1 MVETDGGGSMATTL
15 TIDIGG
21 TKCAAAITDDDGVHN
36 LESWPTTGS
45 TENLEHAVAY
55 YQRHL
60 ESGGGPA
67 VAIGVSFGGPVDFR
81 TSTVKR
87 SVHVPG
93 WSGFDF
99 GEWSH
104 KTLDLPVA
112 VDNDAK
118 VGALAEFHHGGHDSD
133 DLVYVTVS
141 TGIGAGVISSGRI
154 VRGVSNEAGELGHT
168 RVSEDPKL
176 CSCGRMGCLERM
188 CSGYWIEQDHGR
200 PAVDLFA
207 DEEFLAEYSRMFAR
221 GLSNAILLYNPS
233 VIVLGGGVSRV
244 GARLTKSL
252 TDNVSRELES
262 WSHMVPVIT
271 TSTFDRDGV
280 HLGAKELTRDLF

>member
-1 MVETDGGGSMATTL
+1 MGETDGGESMATTL

-21 TKCAAAITDDDGVHN
+21 TKCAVAITDDAGVHG
-36 LESWPTTGS
+36 LESWLTSGS
-45 TENLEHAVAY
+45 IENLERAVLY
-55 YQRHL
+55 YRKHL
-60 ESGGGPA
+60 EAGGNPA
-67 VAIGVSFGGPVDFR
+67 NAVGVSFGGPVDFR
-81 TSTVKR
+81 TATVKR

-99 GEWSH
+99 GTWSRDA
-104 KTLDLPVA
+104 LDLPIA

-118 VGALAEFHHGGHDSD
+118 VGALAEFHHGGHGVD
-133 DLVYVTVS
+133 DLAYVTVS

-154 VRGVSNEAGELGHT
+154 VRGASNEAGELGHT
-168 RVSEDPKL
+168 RVSDDPRV
-176 CSCGRMGCLERM
+176 CSCGRTGCLERL
-188 CSGYWIEQDHGR
+188 CSGYWIEQDHGQ
-200 PAVDLFA
+200 PATELFA
-207 DEEFLAEYSRMFAR
+207 DDEFLAEYSRVFAR
-221 GLSNAILLYNPS
+221 GLSNAILMYNPS

-252 TDNVSRELES
+252 TDSVSRELES

-271 TSTFDRDGV
+271 TSTFDREGV

>member
-1 MVETDGGGSMATTL
+1 MGETDGGGSMATTL

-21 TKCAAAITDDDGVHN
+21 TKCAVAITDDDGVHN
-36 LESWPTTGS
+36 LESWPTVGS
-45 TENLEHAVAY
+45 IENLENAIAY

-60 ESGGGPA
+60 EGGRSPV

-87 SVHVPG
+87 SVHVHG

-99 GEWSH
+99 GAWARDA
-104 KTLDLPVA
+104 LDLPVA

-118 VGALAEFHHGGHDSD
+118 VGALAEFHHGGHGFD

-141 TGIGAGVISSGRI
+141 TGVGAGVISSGRI
-154 VRGVSNEAGELGHT
+154 VRGASNEAGELGHT
-168 RVSEDPKL
+168 RVSDDPRV
-176 CSCGRMGCLERM
+176 CSCGRTGCMERL
-188 CSGYWIEQDHGR
+188 CSGFWIEQDHGR
-200 PAVDLFA
+200 PAVELLA
-207 DEEFLAEYSRMFAR
+207 DHDFLAEYSRVFAR
-221 GLSNAILLYNPS
+221 GLSNAILMYNPS

-271 TSTFDRDGV
+271 TSTFDREGV

>member
-1 MVETDGGGSMATTL
+1 MATTL

-21 TKCAAAITDDDGVHN
+21 TKCAVAITDDDGVHG

-45 TENLEHAVAY
+45 IENLERAVAF
-55 YQRHL
+55 YQKHL
-60 ESGGGPA
+60 ESGGTAA
-67 VAIGVSFGGPVDFR
+67 VAVGVSFGGPVDFQ
-81 TSTVKR
+81 TATVKR

-99 GEWSH
+99 GAWSH
-104 KTLDLPVA
+104 DTLDLPVA

-118 VGALAEFHHGGHDSD
+118 VGALAEFHHGGHGVD

-154 VRGVSNEAGELGHT
+154 LRGASNEAGELGHT
-168 RVSEDPKL
+168 RVSDDPKV
-176 CSCGRMGCLERM
+176 CSCGRTGCLERL

-200 PAVDLFA
+200 PAIELF
-207 DEEFLAEYSRMFAR
+207 DDDDFLAEYSQVFAR
-221 GLSNAILLYNPS
+221 GLSHAILLYNPS

-252 TDNVSRELES
+252 TDSVSRELES

-271 TSTFDRDGV
+271 TSTFDSEGV
-280 HLGAKELTRDLF
+280 HLGAKELARDLF

>member
-1 MVETDGGGSMATTL
+1 MVTTL

-21 TKCAAAITDDDGVHN
+21 TKCAVAITDDDGVHG

-45 TENLEHAVAY
+45 TENLERAVAF
-55 YQRHL
+55 YQKHL
-60 ESGGGPA
+60 ETGGKPA

-87 SVHVPG
+87 SVHVSG

-99 GEWSH
+99 AVWSQT
-104 KTLDLPVA
+104 TLDLPIA

-118 VGALAEFHHGGHDSD
+118 VGALAEFHHGRHGVD

-154 VRGVSNEAGELGHT
+154 VRGASNEAGELGHT
-168 RVSEDPKL
+168 RVSDDPKV
-176 CSCGRMGCLERM
+176 CSCGRTGCLERL

-200 PAVDLFA
+200 PAAELFA
-207 DEEFLAEYSRMFAR
+207 DDDFLAEYSRVFAR
-221 GLSNAILLYNPS
+221 GLSHAILLYNPS

-252 TDNVSRELES
+252 TDSVSRELES
-262 WSHMVPVIT
+262 WSHMLPVIT
-271 TSTFDRDGV
+271 TSTFDREGV

>member
-1 MVETDGGGSMATTL
+1 MATTL

-21 TKCAAAITDDDGVHN
+21 TKCAAAITDDAGVHG

-45 TENLEHAVAY
+45 TENLERAVSFY
-55 YQRHL
+55 RKHL
-60 ESGGGPA
+60 GAGGNPA
-67 VAIGVSFGGPVDFR
+67 VAVGVSFGGPVDYV

-87 SVHVPG
+87 SVHVSG

-99 GEWSH
+99 GAWSRDE
-104 KTLDLPVA
+104 LELPIA

-118 VGALAEFHHGGHDSD
+118 VGALAEFHHGDHGFN

-154 VRGVSNEAGELGHT
+154 VRGASNEAGELGHT
-168 RVSEDPKL
+168 RVSEDPKV

-200 PAVDLFA
+200 PAIELFA
-207 DEEFLAEYSRMFAR
+207 EDEFLAEYSRVFAR
-221 GLSNAILLYNPS
+221 GPSNAILLYNPA
-233 VIVLGGGVSRV
+233 VIVLGGGVARV
-244 GARLTKSL
+244 GTRLTKSL
-252 TDNVSRELES
+252 TDNVNRELES
-262 WSHMVPVIT
+262 WNHMTPVIT
-271 TSTFDRDGV
+271 TSAFDSEGV
-280 HLGAKELTRDLF
+280 HLGAKELTRDLL

>member
-1 MVETDGGGSMATTL
+1 MATTL

-21 TKCAAAITDDDGVHN
+21 TKCAVAITDDAGVHG

-45 TENLEHAVAY
+45 TENLERAVSFY
-55 YQRHL
+55 RMHL
-60 ESGGGPA
+60 GDGGNPA
-67 VAIGVSFGGPVDFR
+67 VAVGVSFGGPVDYV

-87 SVHVPG
+87 SVHVSG

-99 GEWSH
+99 GAWSRDE
-104 KTLDLPVA
+104 LELPIA

-118 VGALAEFHHGGHDSD
+118 VGALAEFHHGGHGFD

-154 VRGVSNEAGELGHT
+154 VRGASNEAGELGHT
-168 RVSEDPKL
+168 RVSDDPKV

-200 PAVDLFA
+200 PAIELFA
-207 DEEFLAEYSRMFAR
+207 DDEFLAEYSRVFAR
-221 GLSNAILLYNPS
+221 GLSNAILLYNPA
-233 VIVLGGGVSRV
+233 VIVLGGGVARV
-244 GARLTKSL
+244 GTRLTKSL
-252 TDNVSRELES
+252 ADNVMRELES
-262 WSHMVPVIT
+262 WNHMTPVIT
-271 TSTFDRDGV
+271 TSAFDSEGV

>member
-1 MVETDGGGSMATTL
+1 MATTL

-21 TKCAAAITDDDGVHN
+21 TKCAVALTDDDGVHG

-45 TENLEHAVAY
+45 TENLERAAAFYRKHLKSGGNAAVA
-55 YQRHL
+55 
-60 ESGGGPA
+60 
-67 VAIGVSFGGPVDFR
+67 VGVSFGGPVDFR
-81 TSTVKR
+81 TATVKR

-99 GEWSH
+99 AEWSN
-104 KTLDLPVA
+104 KTLDLPIA

-118 VGALAEFHHGGHDSD
+118 VGALAEFHHGGHGFD

-141 TGIGAGVISSGRI
+141 TGIGAGIISSGRL
-154 VRGVSNEAGELGHT
+154 VRGASNEAGELGHT
-168 RVSEDPKL
+168 RVSDEPKV
-176 CSCGRMGCLERM
+176 CSCGRTGCLERM
-188 CSGYWIEQDHGR
+188 CSGFWIEQDHGL
-200 PAVDLFA
+200 PAVELFA
-207 DEEFLAEYSRMFAR
+207 NDDFLAEYSRVFAR
-221 GLSNAILLYNPS
+221 GLSHAILLYNPS

-252 TDNVSRELES
+252 SDNVSRELES

-271 TSTFDRDGV
+271 TSTFDREGV
-280 HLGAKELTRDLF
+280 HLGAKELTRELF

>member
-1 MVETDGGGSMATTL
+1 MATTL

-21 TKCAAAITDDDGVHN
+21 TKCAVAITDDDGVHG

-45 TENLEHAVAY
+45 TENLDRAVAFY
-55 YQRHL
+55 RKHL
-60 ESGGGPA
+60 ESGRTAA
-67 VAIGVSFGGPVDFR
+67 VAVGVSFGGPVDFR
-81 TSTVKR
+81 TATVKR
-87 SVHVPG
+87 SVHVSG

-99 GEWSH
+99 AEWSH
-104 KTLDLPVA
+104 KTLDLPIA

-118 VGALAEFHHGGHDSD
+118 VGALAEFHHGGHGVD

-154 VRGVSNEAGELGHT
+154 VRGASNEAGELGHT
-168 RVSEDPKL
+168 RVSDDPKV
-176 CSCGRMGCLERM
+176 CSCGRTGCLERL

-200 PAVDLFA
+200 PAAELFT
-207 DEEFLAEYSRMFAR
+207 DDDFLAGYSRVFAR
-221 GLSNAILLYNPS
+221 GLSHAILLYNPS

-244 GARLTKSL
+244 GVRLTKSL
-252 TDNVSRELES
+252 TDSVSRELES

-280 HLGAKELTRDLF
+280 HLGAKELTRDLL

>member
-1 MVETDGGGSMATTL
+1 MGETDGGGSMATTL

-21 TKCAAAITDDDGVHN
+21 TKCAVAITDDDGVHN
-36 LESWPTTGS
+36 LESWLTTGS
-45 TENLEHAVAY
+45 TENLERAVEY
-55 YQRHL
+55 YRKHL
-60 ESGGGPA
+60 EGGGEVA
-67 VAIGVSFGGPVDFR
+67 AAIGVSFGGPVDFQ
-81 TSTVKR
+81 TATVKR
-87 SVHVPG
+87 SVHVAG

-104 KTLDLPVA
+104 TTLDLPIA

-118 VGALAEFHHGGHDSD
+118 VGALAEFHHGGHGFD

-154 VRGVSNEAGELGHT
+154 LRGASNEAGELGHT
-168 RVSEDPKL
+168 RVSDDPRV
-176 CSCGRMGCLERM
+176 CSCGRMGCLERL

-200 PAVDLFA
+200 TAVELFA
-207 DEEFLAEYSRMFAR
+207 DDNFLAEYSRVFSR

>member
-1 MVETDGGGSMATTL
+1 MATTL

-21 TKCAAAITDDDGVHN
+21 TKCAVAITDDDGVHG
-36 LESWPTTGS
+36 LELWPTTGS
-45 TENLEHAVAY
+45 TENLDRAVEF
-55 YQRHL
+55 YQKHL
-60 ESGGGPA
+60 ETGGTAA

-87 SVHVPG
+87 SVHVSG

-99 GEWSH
+99 AVWSQT
-104 KTLDLPVA
+104 TLDLPIA

-118 VGALAEFHHGGHDSD
+118 VGALAEFHHGRHGVD

-154 VRGVSNEAGELGHT
+154 VRGASNEAGELGHT
-168 RVSEDPKL
+168 RVSDDPKV
-176 CSCGRMGCLERM
+176 CSCGRTGCLERL

-200 PAVDLFA
+200 PAAELFA
-207 DEEFLAEYSRMFAR
+207 DDDFLAEYSRVFAR
-221 GLSNAILLYNPS
+221 GLSHAILLYNPS

-252 TDNVSRELES
+252 TDSVSRELES
-262 WSHMVPVIT
+262 WSHMLPVIT
-271 TSTFDRDGV
+271 TSTFDREGV

>member
-1 MVETDGGGSMATTL
+1 MATTL

-21 TKCAAAITDDDGVHN
+21 TKCAVAITDDDGVHD
-36 LESWPTTGS
+36 LETWPTFGS
-45 TENLEHAVAY
+45 TENLDHAVAY
-55 YQRHL
+55 YQKHCQ
-60 ESGGGPA
+60 SGGIPA

-87 SVHVPG
+87 SVHVSG

-99 GEWSH
+99 GEWSRT
-104 KTLDLPVA
+104 TLDLPLA

-118 VGALAEFHHGGHDSD
+118 VGALAEFHHGGHETD

-154 VRGVSNEAGELGHT
+154 VRGASNEAGELGHT
-168 RVSEDPKL
+168 RVSDDAKICE
-176 CSCGRMGCLERM
+176 CGRSGCLERL
-188 CSGYWIEQDHGR
+188 CSGFWIEQDYGR
-200 PAVDLFA
+200 PAVELFA
-207 DEEFLAEYSRMFAR
+207 DDEFLAEYARVFAR
-221 GLSNAILLYNPS
+221 GLSSAILLYNPS
-233 VIVLGGGVSRV
+233 LIVLGGGVARV
-244 GARLTKSL
+244 GTRLTQIL
-252 TDNVSRELES
+252 TDHVDRELQS
-262 WSHMVPVIT
+262 WSHLTPAIT

>member
-1 MVETDGGGSMATTL
+1 MVETDGGESMATTL

-21 TKCAAAITDDDGVHN
+21 TKCAVAITDDSGVHG

-45 TENLEHAVAY
+45 IENLERAVAF
-55 YQRHL
+55 YQKHL
-60 ESGGGPA
+60 ETGGTPA

-87 SVHVPG
+87 SVHVSG

-99 GEWSH
+99 AEWSR
-104 KTLDLPVA
+104 KTLGLPIA

-118 VGALAEFHHGGHDSD
+118 VGALAEFHHGAHGVD

-141 TGIGAGVISSGRI
+141 TGIGAGVVSSGRI
-154 VRGVSNEAGELGHT
+154 LRGLSNEAGELGHT
-168 RVSEDPKL
+168 RVSDDPRE
-176 CSCGRMGCLERM
+176 CSCGRTGCLERL
-188 CSGYWIEQDHGR
+188 CSGFWIEQDHGR
-200 PAVDLFA
+200 PAAELLA
-207 DEEFLAEYSRMFAR
+207 DDDFLAEYSRVFAR
-221 GLSNAILLYNPS
+221 GLSTAILLYNPS

-244 GARLTKSL
+244 GTRLTKSL
-252 TDNVSRELES
+252 ADSVSRELES
-262 WSHMVPVIT
+262 WSHMAPVIT

>member
-1 MVETDGGGSMATTL
+1 MATTL

-21 TKCAAAITDDDGVHN
+21 TKCAVAITDDSGVHG

-45 TENLEHAVAY
+45 IENLERAVAF
-55 YQRHL
+55 YQKHL
-60 ESGGGPA
+60 ETGGTPA

-87 SVHVPG
+87 SVHVSG

-99 GEWSH
+99 AEWSR
-104 KTLDLPVA
+104 KTLDLPIA

-118 VGALAEFHHGGHDSD
+118 VGALAEFHHGGHGVD

-141 TGIGAGVISSGRI
+141 TGIGAGVVSSGRI
-154 VRGVSNEAGELGHT
+154 LRGLSNEAGELGHT
-168 RVSEDPKL
+168 RVSDDPRV
-176 CSCGRMGCLERM
+176 CSCGRTGCLERL
-188 CSGYWIEQDHGR
+188 CSGFWIEQDHGR
-200 PAVDLFA
+200 PAAELLA
-207 DEEFLAEYSRMFAR
+207 DDDFLAEYSRVFAR
-221 GLSNAILLYNPS
+221 GLSTAILLYNPS

-244 GARLTKSL
+244 GTRLTKSL
-252 TDNVSRELES
+252 ADSVSRELES
-262 WSHMVPVIT
+262 WSHMAPVIT
-271 TSTFDRDGV
+271 TSTFDREGV

>member
-1 MVETDGGGSMATTL
+1 MATTL

-21 TKCAAAITDDDGVHN
+21 TKCAVAITDDDGVHG

-45 TENLEHAVAY
+45 TENLERAIAF
-55 YQRHL
+55 YQKHL
-60 ESGGGPA
+60 ESGGTAALA
-67 VAIGVSFGGPVDFR
+67 VGVSFGGPVDFR
-81 TSTVKR
+81 TATVKR
-87 SVHVPG
+87 SVHVSG

-99 GEWSH
+99 GAWSRD
-104 KTLDLPVA
+104 TLDLPVA

-118 VGALAEFHHGGHDSD
+118 VGSLAEFHHGGHGFD

-154 VRGVSNEAGELGHT
+154 LRGASNEAGELGHT
-168 RVSEDPKL
+168 RVSDVPKV
-176 CSCGRMGCLERM
+176 CSCGRTGCLERM

-200 PAVDLFA
+200 PPIELFA
-207 DEEFLAEYSRMFAR
+207 DDDFLAEYSRVFAR
-221 GLSNAILLYNPS
+221 GLSHAILLYNPS

-244 GARLTKSL
+244 GTRLTKSL
-252 TDNVSRELES
+252 TDSVSRELES

-271 TSTFDRDGV
+271 TSTFDSEGV